1 MPETDF
7 GGSGHGTPG
16 AHCAI
21 HLDQPATR
29 TCTRCG
35 SFMCAACSEGG
46 AQPLCPACQQRLGV
60 GQGFPLNRAN
70 WSFSALWDYS
80 FEIFKRDWLM
90 ISVACLVFIGISFM
104 VQLIANL
111 IPMVGAALDSAVLS
125 GVLMVAAVLVQN
137 LVQGVLALGLLRM
150 LMDMLQGGKADIGR
164 IFSQIHKVGTYLV
177 TMLLVIVVVGLP
189 IVLLVGI
196 VGWLNATLGR
206 DSMLVGIGIALM
218 LGTVPV
224 LYLMLPLAL
233 IQYEL
238 AYNDGATPMQVIRNC
253 YAYARDERLSI
264 LGIAIVAFLVGLV
277 GLVACCVGVIPA
289 MGLGYLLMGGLYLS
303 LRTGADV
310 EG

>member
-1 MPETDF
+1 
-7 GGSGHGTPG
+7 
-16 AHCAI
+16 
-21 HLDQPATR
+21 
-29 TCTRCG
+29 
-35 SFMCAACSEGG
+35 
-46 AQPLCPACQQRLGV
+46 
-60 GQGFPLNRAN
+60 
-70 WSFSALWDYS
+70 
-80 FEIFKRDWLM
+80 
-90 ISVACLVFIGISFM
+90 
-104 VQLIANL
+104 
-111 IPMVGAALDSAVLS
+111 
-125 GVLMVAAVLVQN
+125 MVAAVLVQN